1 MSDIEYDA
9 KPLKTILDNM
19 LDKHE
24 LTMDEFN
31 SVLNA
36 DFMVHWFLDAHY
48 SDEFEEFLDTLN
60 EEIKSGRQVD
70 FDSVVEKNTDTVF
83 YQDEKNIW
91 SSRLLNCAYLKLIT
105 GSVRE
110 AEILYN
116 IYYDNT
122 YKEFFFKFVMRKSLY
137 EYYFTMLY
145 NNDTSIFTQGQLTDI
160 VSEIESKWVK

>member
-1 MSDIEYDA
+1 MTALS
-9 KPLKTILDNM
+9 
-19 LDKHE
+19 
-24 LTMDEFN
+24 
-31 SVLNA
+31 
-36 DFMVHWFLDAHY
+36 
-48 SDEFEEFLDTLN
+48 
-60 EEIKSGRQVD
+60 
-70 FDSVVEKNTDTVF
+70 NTDTVF